1 LVGASEIVAE
11 KGKIEQRLELAPLV
25 LFLSHFFFFNPAFS
39 FVPTLLTGRLK
50 KVIVTMNVPVVI
62 KALSNRT
69 KLFEN
74 HKMYVTLK
82 ELTAIGLKSHQ

>member
-1 LVGASEIVAE
+1 M
-11 KGKIEQRLELAPLV
+11 
-25 LFLSHFFFFNPAFS
+25 
-39 FVPTLLTGRLK
+39 LK
-50 KVIVTMNVPVVI
+50 QVIVTMNVPVVI

-82 ELTAIGLKSHQ
+82 ELTAIGLKSYQ